1 MIFWQM
7 DENFEL
13 LGEVIPSNVQ
23 WNRKYYEFG
32 DYSIVIPSRQFDKNA
47 KYIYRTD
54 RKQLGIIN
62 KPSYDDSKKY
72 VTLSGYFVEKKLNDK
87 IIYPVYRGSGEVS
100 SVCSQIFNTYKD
112 DLGIDIAE
120 PQMMASGDT
129 IDIQITGEEL
139 GTKLFS
145 ILQTQEMSYKV
156 NYDFVTN
163 KLDLVFY
170 KGLDRTQDQFDNNFV
185 TFSKTFE
192 NISNVQ
198 ADIDDSNYKNY
209 FVVAGGEE
217 GVNRVVEV
225 VDLSNGGYK
234 KMAFID
240 ARDLQQ
246 QEGQSLDD
254 YKLELRQRGL
264 EKAQDYLKITNI
276 TVNPVTSSYVY
287 LEDYDLGDKCDIIVE
302 ELGIMIKARIIAIY
316 EVVKNGYT
324 TIELEFG
331 DKILSKIDK
340 LERSKIR

>member
-13 LGEVIPSNVQ
+13 LGEIIPSNVQ

>member
-112 DLGIDIAE
+112 DLGIDIAG

>member
-302 ELGIMIKARIIAIY
+302 ELGIMIKARIIAVY

-331 DKILSKIDK
+331 DKILTKIDK

>member
-100 SVCSQIFNTYKD
+100 SVCSQIFNSYKD

-185 TFSKTFE
+185 MFSKNFE

-225 VDLSNGGYK
+225 VDLSSGGYK
-234 KMAFID
+234 KMVFID

-302 ELGIMIKARIIAIY
+302 ELGIMIKARIIAVY
-316 EVVKNGYT
+316 EVIKNGYT